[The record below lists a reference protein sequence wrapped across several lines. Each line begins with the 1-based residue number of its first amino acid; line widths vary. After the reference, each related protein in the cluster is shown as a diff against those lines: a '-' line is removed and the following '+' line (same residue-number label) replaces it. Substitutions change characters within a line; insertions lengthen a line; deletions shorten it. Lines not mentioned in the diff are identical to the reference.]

1 MATGGADPTGAGARP
16 GPASVGAAAGDGGFE
31 LLEHTADVGIRA
43 WGATLEAAFEQAT
56 LGLAEVLGAVRPGPG
71 QPVTLEV
78 SAADHG
84 GLLVDWLNEVLWLQE
99 VRQAAVA
106 GVRVA
111 RVALDEPDGGGAGA
125 DDPGPG
131 GGEGVARG
139 VVELADGGSAP
150 DGTFVKAV
158 TYHRL
163 RVEREPGGGWIV
175 EVYLD
180 V

>member
-1 MATGGADPTGAGARP
+1 MSTTPQP
-16 GPASVGAAAGDGGFE
+16 EVGGGFE

-56 LGLAEVLGAVRPGPG
+56 GALAEVLGALAPGPG
-71 QPVTLEV
+71 ERVPVEV
-78 SAADHG
+78 TASDHG
-84 GLLVDWLNEVLWLQE
+84 GLLVDWLNEVLWLLE
-99 VRQAAVA
+99 VRQAKVA
-106 GVRVA
+106 GVRVE
-111 RVALDEPDGGGAGA
+111 RVGDGSAAGWVA
-125 DDPGPG
+125 FSGDGP
-131 GGEGVARG
+131 
-139 VVELADGGSAP
+139 AP

-163 RVEREPGGGWIV
+163 RVEPDPGGGWLI